1 MCLCARA
8 CVCVGG
14 VICLQNMAII
24 SNVVFGSASGKATC
38 TNGVKGIVAG
48 DVILEVAGRRSV
60 GLEHYELAKRIKDE
74 VAIPGA
80 TTVELLLQKG
90 IGGRIP
96 PEPQYSKG
104 VPESEGKEEEQE
116 EQEEGGGGEKG
127 GGGAQEKKTQ

>member
-1 MCLCARA
+1 
-8 CVCVGG
+8 
-14 VICLQNMAII
+14 MAII

-104 VPESEGKEEEQE
+104 VPESEGEQE

-127 GGGAQEKKTQ
+127 GGGGGAQEKKTQ